1 MIACQVDKTTLEFED
16 YLLKKMQEFQSKLA
30 NETKSESFINVAR
43 SYEGRDH
50 PDSSI
55 DLIPLSRPIQ
65 AFVGDK
71 YSHLAICS
79 RLMESPCIV

>member
-1 MIACQVDKTTLEFED
+1 MITCQVDKTTLEFED

-50 PDSSI
+50 PD
-55 DLIPLSRPIQ
+55 
-65 AFVGDK
+65 
-71 YSHLAICS
+71 
-79 RLMESPCIV
+79 

>member
-1 MIACQVDKTTLEFED
+1 MVACQVDKTTLEFED

-55 DLIPLSRPIQ
+55 DLIPLSGPIQ
-65 AFVGDK
+65 AFVRDK

-79 RLMESPCIV
+79 RLMEPPCIV